1 MRHLKEVMEKDL
13 FYNDQDIASS
23 LINLAER
30 ERISLRKINEKEPLD
45 LSFDVISWKKNKF
58 KEPLYN
64 FKMPKKTIR
73 FSLNE
78 TQVSKIKG
86 FQKRFSSAT
95 DNDFYYEAMEFI
107 KPISLMFHNLSYDG
121 R

>member
-1 MRHLKEVMEKDL
+1 
-13 FYNDQDIASS
+13 
-23 LINLAER
+23 LADR
-30 ERISLRKINEKEPLD
+30 ERISLREVGEKEPLD
-45 LSFDVISWKKNKF
+45 LSFDVINWKKNKF
-58 KEPLYN
+58 KKPLYN
-64 FKMPKKTIR
+64 FRMPKKTIR
-73 FSLNE
+73 FSLDE

-107 KPISLMFHNLSYDG
+107 KPISLMLHNLSYDG